1 MESEEYEHVPW
12 SNLVA
17 EAKAPVDKRLYLV
30 AGGVGLIVVMIF
42 GMRMFGSAHPV
53 PATSDPVAPATQLVE
68 EPPGEVPV
76 TDAAVTPTMTVTE
89 ADLLAFGPADT
100 IDRGR
105 VAEFI
110 AEWFVTDFYT
120 RDGSPETIASLSSLA
135 SESIAT
141 ELPHHDTESADAFVE
156 WARAFRVL
164 ETGDVVEV
172 DVAYRTIHA
181 VDAGYIRDPVEAVR
195 IALTDRTGGWSVE
208 ALPAII
214 DLP

>member
-30 AGGVGLIVVMIF
+30 VGGVGLIVVMIF
-42 GMRMFGSAHPV
+42 GTRMFGSAQPV
-53 PATSDPVAPATQLVE
+53 AVTSDSVAPTTQFVE
-68 EPPGEVPV
+68 DAIGEVPV
-76 TDAAVTPTMTVTE
+76 TGAAVTPTMTVTE
-89 ADLLAFGPADT
+89 ADLLAVEPADT
-100 IDRGR
+100 IDRR
-105 VAEFI
+105 YVAEFI

-135 SESIAT
+135 SVSIAA

-164 ETGDVVEV
+164 EAGDVVEV
-172 DVAYRTIHA
+172 DVAFRTIHA
-181 VDAGYIRDPVEAVR
+181 VETGYVRDPVEAVR
-195 IALTDRTGGWSVE
+195 IALTDTTDGWSVE
-208 ALPAII
+208 ALPTII